1 MLGKAIRYA
10 LFYYRHRATIDMI
23 KAKHA
28 DNLRAFADDAKP
40 LIQAFI
46 AEEMPGSDEV
56 KQAVAVA
63 DKVSRDLASPMPG
76 DEWSPTNP
84 NPNAG

>member
-1 MLGKAIRYA
+1 MLGKAIRWA
-10 LFYYRHRATIDMI
+10 LFYYRHRATINKI
-23 KAKHA
+23 KADHG
-28 DNLRAFADDAKP
+28 DNLRAFIDDTKP
-40 LIQAFI
+40 LVQAFI
-46 AEEMPGSDEV
+46 TEEMPGSEEV

-63 DKVSRDLASPMPG
+63 DKVTKDLASPMPG